1 MAKKKVTK
9 KKEDIVDLPK
19 ELQNQPDRVK
29 KAYAEWI
36 KLEGHIRSHPD
47 RYHKVTDPENEDII
61 VDIDLTSNWR
71 YIHRKVSHLP
81 ANEIVELQTMWRGI
95 QVLKQRKGQLK
106 RVWNGALKA
115 DEGST
120 INERETD
127 ILELFGR
134 WMTVGEV
141 YDTVH
146 SDWGIAHIS
155 KRDINE
161 FRIKNQEKID
171 KLRTEWE
178 NTYDHNYLA
187 KKRGRIE
194 QLGYLYYTQK
204 QKYDGSDYAAT
215 YSREMVKILEQIR
228 KEVEGDRLKLTIDGR
243 IDVDQTIQV
252 NKTLQEVSKELPIND
267 MIIAIVAGK
276 KGLDPVELMGQL
288 TNSTYAKYN
297 GFGGVLTK
305 GDEQDLSILPSNFTY
320 DWVALEKKYKGKEE
334 ERIEGTPIDISI
346 EIVADQVKVTTS
358 RAKLMEMLEKKEKKI
373 NKPK

>member
-1 MAKKKVTK
+1 MVKKKATKKKV
-9 KKEDIVDLPK
+9 EEVNIPK
-19 ELQNQPDRVK
+19 ELQNQPDRIK
-29 KAYAEWI
+29 KAYIDWLKIEGEI
-36 KLEGHIRSHPD
+36 KSHPD

-71 YIHRKVSHLP
+71 YVHRKVSHLP
-81 ANEIVELQTMWRGI
+81 STEIVELQTMWRAI

-106 RVWNGALKA
+106 RVWNGALKST
-115 DEGST
+115 ETST
-120 INERETD
+120 INSRETD

-134 WMTVGEV
+134 WMTVDEV
-141 YDTVH
+141 HDTVH

-228 KEVEGDRLKLTIDGR
+228 KEVEGDRLKLTVDGR

-252 NKTLQEVSKELPIND
+252 NKTLQDVSKELPIND

-276 KGLDPVELMGQL
+276 KGLNPVELMGQL
-288 TNSTYAKYN
+288 THSTYAAYN
-297 GFGGVLTK
+297 GFGGVLAK
-305 GDEQDLSILPSNFTY
+305 GDEQDLSVLPSNFTY
-320 DWVALEKKYKGKEE
+320 DWVALEKKFKGREE
-334 ERIEGTPIDISI
+334 ERVECTPIDITV
-346 EIVADQVKVTTS
+346 EVVEDQVKVSAS
-358 RAKLMEMLEKKEKKI
+358 RTKLMEMLEKKDKKI